1 MIFKSFAFLSNWKN
15 RVIIKRLLKKKIII
29 SEINQY
35 DLLILDDGYA
45 DLNFEN
51 ICSFKTVK
59 NEIFLR
65 SLLRAFL
72 GKIFSLK
79 KSSNEPL
86 AYLYLKDLLK
96 IAKPKVIIGHDFKE
110 NIFKIK
116 KEFPE
121 IFTII
126 YQFSDHDMLNSKVIS
141 KAIGP
146 NLRSDEFNCDLYLS
160 KHEVFNSIVNFI
172 NAKFLIIGSV
182 KNNEMILKEE
192 ENIYDIMMVSQYRPE
207 IFSFKGIYNS
217 KMVPVMDSALI
228 YVTRILSNYCN
239 NKKLKLCIART
250 SSRKEKQ
257 DHIKKSDEVNFF
269 SKILE
274 QKKFYIEDTDS
285 YQLSNK
291 SKLVVT
297 TYSTLGMELLSRG
310 KKVLFID
317 PFYFLGGHI
326 VNMLTDQKEG
336 PYWYCGSDPKK
347 IESKIDHLLNIS
359 NKEWEETL
367 KKSTLKMTYDPGN
380 KKLKE
385 LIKIKIKNK
394 LN

>member
-15 RVIIKRLLKKKIII
+15 RVTIKRLLKKKIII
-29 SEINQY
+29 SEINQF

-45 DLNFEN
+45 NLNFEN
-51 ICSFKTVK
+51 ICSFKTIK

-72 GKIFSLK
+72 RKIFSLK

-86 AYLYLKDLLK
+86 AYLYLKDILK
-96 IAKPKVIIGHDFKE
+96 TAKPKVIIGHDFKE

-121 IFTII
+121 IFIII
-126 YQFSDHDMLNSKVIS
+126 YQFSDHDILNSKVIS

-207 IFSFKGIYNS
+207 IFSFNGIYNA

-274 QKKFYIEDTDS
+274 QKKFHIEDTDS

-385 LIKIKIKNK
+385 LIKI
-394 LN
+394 